1 MKNNQFLSRRG
12 LLGVAAT
19 GLATILIGETAEA
32 QAFRRRSAA
41 RSPIHFNNAVFYDK
55 NGQFNEEKGKDAIV
69 TLCQYHGYP
78 VFPDF
83 KKRLW
88 ISDYGLGHFTE
99 VGLACIG
106 IVNKLDGEF
115 SFMMQDLFLLPNQM
129 LPEHWHEQPADTKTH
144 GAQKDEGWFI
154 RWGRSYVIGEGEP
167 NLPAEVIVPKSH
179 GEVTVNH
186 CTIADPGVYVP
197 LNKRGTRHWQFAG
210 KEGVILTE
218 VANYHDNPSVR
229 HTNKTANDHFLN
241 GGKK

>member
-1 MKNNQFLSRRG
+1 MENNLKISRRG
-12 LLGVAAT
+12 LLGVTAA
-19 GLATILIGETAEA
+19 GLATLILGETAEA
-32 QAFRRRSAA
+32 QNLRRRVRSAQ
-41 RSPIHFNNAVFYDK
+41 SPLHFNNTVFYGKD
-55 NGQFNEEKGKDAIV
+55 GQFNEDKAKDVIV
-69 TLCQYHGYP
+69 ELCQYHGYP

-129 LPEHWHEQPADTKTH
+129 LPEHWHEKPEDTKTH

-154 RWGRSYVIGEGEP
+154 RWGRSYVIGEGEA
-167 NLPAEVIVPKSH
+167 NLPPEVIVPESH

-186 CTIADPGVYVP
+186 CTVADPGVYVP
-197 LNKRGTRHWQFAG
+197 LTKRGSRHWQFAG

-218 VANYHDNPSVR
+218 VANYHDNPAVR
-229 HTNKTANDHFLN
+229 HTNKTANDHFLK
-241 GGKK
+241 GI